1 MRISNLKIQTNSL
14 LTSLRKSLQVATLA
28 RFSRVLSKT
37 ELSLL
42 STRFAGIQRGRL
54 QRFGKVGNGVEISDN
69 RSVTDYWEIMDV
81 DMRLHKE
88 KICKIESEYGL
99 SFADGNFI
107 SAFPYDVSKL
117 QDNVAK
123 FNEALF
129 KLAKSTRIEPHER
142 FDCRKTN

>member
-1 MRISNLKIQTNSL
+1 MENDANIKFENTN
-14 LTSLRKSLQVATLA
+14 
-28 RFSRVLSKT
+28 
-37 ELSLL
+37 ELSVDEFAKIVA
-42 STRFAGIQRGRL
+42 SCYACKVFTRTFENRVIVAIDTFLPGYDEGVCNVL
-54 QRFGKVGNGVEISDN
+54 EKVGNSVEISDN

-99 SFADGNFI
+99 SFADANFI
-107 SAFPYDVSKL
+107 SAFHYDVSKL

-129 KLAKSTRIEPHER
+129 KLAKIDE
-142 FDCRKTN
+142 D